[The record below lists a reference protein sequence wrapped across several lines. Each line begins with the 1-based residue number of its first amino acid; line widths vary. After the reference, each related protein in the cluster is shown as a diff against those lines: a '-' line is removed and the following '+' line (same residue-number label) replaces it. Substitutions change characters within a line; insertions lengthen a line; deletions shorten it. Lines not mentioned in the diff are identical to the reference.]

1 MVKWWLACFVAF
13 SLYATED
20 NAFARVQCHML
31 IGDVNAAI
39 VECRS
44 SLKIYPQSKG
54 LQRLLVQALA
64 KRGFEKDA
72 LAAWHVVADKLEGEE
87 KRSCLE
93 ALAWGV
99 LSRARDSNQFVIQY
113 SSLMGARRVRDSVA
127 TKVVQQCMHSTN
139 HLMRALAIKIAS
151 EFRDAVLIDEIK
163 RLFVVEKNFYVRL
176 EVMQAIGRLGLHE
189 MSDALKDVIASERT
203 MAEEKACAI
212 QALVNLYDACD
223 EKELDKFIHAK
234 RAGLRAIAPQI
245 VAHLDLYDQLPKLL
259 PLLSDASSLV
269 RMLTLSVFG
278 QMHQNIGAHKE
289 AVLKLMHDP
298 DANVAITA
306 CWVGLLMAP
315 ELGEVGLAP
324 FAEHKN
330 EDVRHLAVSALIASG
345 DRGTSLAMHLM
356 KKSKD
361 PIVRA
366 NSAFAL
372 ILKEHD
378 VKKACR
384 TLNRFLDQF
393 DGKLMWDQH
402 SHPIFRALVPS
413 QVRHH
418 PSMPGYPTQIDE
430 LTRLELLSILAMQD
444 DAKAK
449 KRILRFVK
457 SGTWGVAHAACAT
470 LLGEGNQ
477 DALDMVRG
485 LLDDK
490 DVKVRVQAAL
500 VLAFLASDPSACHVL
515 MDAYTT
521 VDRDVK
527 LTLLEALGS
536 IGSEDVFPFLV
547 KRLDEPFQVLRAT
560 AASSIIQC
568 LYH

>member
-1 MVKWWLACFVAF
+1 MLKWWLCLCIAV
-13 SLYATED
+13 SLSANED

-31 IGDVNAAI
+31 IGDINSAI
-39 VECRS
+39 HECRS
-44 SLKIYPQSKG
+44 SLKIYPESKG

-72 LAAWHVVADKLEGEE
+72 LAAWHVVADRLEGEE

-99 LSRARDSNQFVIQY
+99 LSRAHDSNQFVIQY
-113 SSLMGARRVRDSVA
+113 SSLMGARRVRDAVA
-127 TKVVQQCMHSTN
+127 TKVVQKCMSSTN

-163 RLFVVEKNFYVRL
+163 RLFVVEQNFYVRL
-176 EVMQAIGRLGLHE
+176 EVLQAIGRLGLQD
-189 MSDALKDVIASERT
+189 MSDALKELIAGEQA
-203 MAEEKACAI
+203 MAEEKSCAI

-223 EKELDKFIHAK
+223 EKELNTFIYAK

-259 PLLSDASSLV
+259 PLLNDASGFV
-269 RMLTLSVFG
+269 RTLTLSVFG
-278 QMHQNIGAHKE
+278 QMYQQAQSYKE
-289 AVLKLMHDP
+289 DVLKLMHDP
-298 DANVAITA
+298 DPKVAVTA

-315 ELGEVGLAP
+315 ELGEVELAA
-324 FAEHKN
+324 FTNHQSE
-330 EDVRHLAVSALIASG
+330 EVRHLAVSALIASG
-345 DRGTSLAMHLM
+345 DRGKLLATHLL

-366 NSAFAL
+366 NSALAL
-372 ILKEHD
+372 IFKGHD

-384 TLNRFLDQF
+384 ALNGFLDKF

-402 SHPIFRALVPS
+402 SHPIFRSLIPS
-413 QVRHH
+413 QIRHH
-418 PSMPGYPTQIDE
+418 PAMPGYPVQIDE
-430 LTRLELLSILAMQD
+430 LTRLELISILAMQG
-444 DAKAK
+444 DAKANQ
-449 KRILRFVK
+449 RILRFIQ

-470 LLGEGNQ
+470 LLGEGSQ

-485 LLDDK
+485 LLNDK

-500 VLAFLASDPSACHVL
+500 VLAFLASDPSACHIL
-515 MDAYTT
+515 MDAYSD

-547 KRLDEPFQVLRAT
+547 KRLDEPFQILRAT

>member
-1 MVKWWLACFVAF
+1 MVKWLLACLMAVA
-13 SLYATED
+13 LCADEN

-39 VECRS
+39 QECRS
-44 SLKIYPQSKG
+44 SLKIYPESKG

-72 LAAWHVVADKLEGEE
+72 LAAWHVVADRLEGEK

-127 TKVVQQCMHSTN
+127 TKVVLQCMRSTN
-139 HLMRALAIKIAS
+139 HLMRALAIKTAS

-163 RLFVVEKNFYVRL
+163 RLFACEQNFYVRL
-176 EVMQAIGRLGLHE
+176 EVLQAIGRLGLHE
-189 MSDALKDVIASERT
+189 MSDALKELIAGERT

-223 EKELDKFIHAK
+223 EQELEQFIHAK

-245 VAHLDLYDQLPKLL
+245 VAHLDLDDQLPKLL
-259 PLLSDASSLV
+259 PLLNDASSLV

-278 QMHQNIGAHKE
+278 QMHTVAHAHKE
-289 AVLKLMHDP
+289 TLLKLMHDP
-298 DANVAITA
+298 DPKVAITA

-315 ELGEVGLAP
+315 ELGEIELAT

-330 EDVRHLAVSALIASG
+330 ADIRHLAVGALIASG
-345 DRGTSLAMHLM
+345 DRGKTLATHLVR
-356 KKSKD
+356 KSKD

-366 NSAFAL
+366 NSALSL
-372 ILKEHD
+372 ILKRTD
-378 VKKACR
+378 IKKACR
-384 TLNRFLDQF
+384 SLNRFLDQF

-402 SHPIFRALVPS
+402 AHPIFRPLVPS

-418 PSMPGYPTQIDE
+418 PAMPGYPTQIDE
-430 LTRLELLSILAMQD
+430 LTRLELISLLAMQND
-444 DAKAK
+444 PKAK
-449 KRILRFVK
+449 GRILRFVQ

-470 LLGEGNQ
+470 LLGEGSQ
-477 DALDMVRG
+477 DALDMVRK

-500 VLAFLASDPSACHVL
+500 VLAFLASDPSACHIL
-515 MDAYTT
+515 MDAYPH